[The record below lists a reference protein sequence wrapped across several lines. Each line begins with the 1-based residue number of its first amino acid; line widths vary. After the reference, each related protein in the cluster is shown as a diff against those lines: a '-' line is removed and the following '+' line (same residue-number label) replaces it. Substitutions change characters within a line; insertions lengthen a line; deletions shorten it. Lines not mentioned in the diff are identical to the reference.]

1 MHIKVHQSN
10 QNAATLNFSLMSPKL
25 LPTYQLVSRK
35 GYNLLSYFLFSEN
48 RVKLSFRYELLL
60 IDFVEVDGKWMTER
74 EIWIVK

>member
-1 MHIKVHQSN
+1 MTKSKVEIS
-10 QNAATLNFSLMSPKL
+10 QNFEVFSEYMNFTVVNFSLMSPKL

-60 IDFVEVDGKWMTER
+60 IDFVEVDGK
-74 EIWIVK
+74 